1 VFKKDEA
8 KPKSEGRVAMK
19 MTGTALAV
27 VFVGLVLAAG
37 TRYSIS
43 DPAVAAKSRGD
54 GFAVSDAPN
63 CGILPSPLNEKY
75 VIREGDSFIIA
86 VEADCPP
93 GAPNDAEFEFVG
105 EHPRFVTF
113 TFPYRG
119 PRSAL
124 SVLLIAPRAGDA
136 GDYRI
141 TFDVPFCTGGFSCGR
156 QSFRL
161 KVKRAL

>member
-1 VFKKDEA
+1 MG
-8 KPKSEGRVAMK
+8 SRV
-19 MTGTALAV
+19 
-27 VFVGLVLAAG
+27 VGLVLAAG
-37 TRYSIS
+37 ASRFIG
-43 DPAVAAKSRGD
+43 DPNAAAKSRGD
-54 GFAVSDAPN
+54 GFAVSDAPT

-75 VIREGDSFIIA
+75 VIREGESFVIA

-93 GAPNDAEFEFVG
+93 DSPNDAKFEFVG
-105 EHPRFVTF
+105 EHPQFVNF
-113 TFPYRG
+113 SFPYRG

-141 TFDVPFCTGGFSCGR
+141 TFDVPFCTGGLVCGR

>member
-1 VFKKDEA
+1 
-8 KPKSEGRVAMK
+8 MK
-19 MTGTALAV
+19 MTGTAFAV

-37 TRYSIS
+37 ASYSIS
-43 DPAVAAKSRGD
+43 DPGATAKSKGH
-54 GFAVSDAPN
+54 GVVVSDAPN

-75 VIREGDSFIIA
+75 VIREGESFIIA

-93 GAPNDAEFEFVG
+93 GSPNDAKFEFVG
-105 EHPRFVTF
+105 EHPRFVNF
-113 TFPYRG
+113 SFPYRG